1 MLDFVILNVIKDTME
16 MDQSVGM
23 LNVQVELQIVEEL
36 FVWITLLIVVK
47 KSRKWFST

>member
-36 FVWITLLIVVK
+36 FVWITL
-47 KSRKWFST
+47 